1 MGRTASHRIADIAP
15 GALHWDVAEIAGE
28 SARGREVPVP
38 VDVRRALEWL
48 PERGRLDVVFELAE
62 PGRVIGH
69 DGAALM
75 ESLGRRMQNHP
86 ALDEAARL
94 ALSQGRFAED
104 RLALTPP
111 VIWHLLAGAGPP
123 GRIAVLARR
132 GKLELWSFAHAQ
144 RQIAEAQELLG
155 EIGLDPGRRPRL
167 AAG

>member
-1 MGRTASHRIADIAP
+1 MGRTATHRIAEIEA
-15 GALHWDVAEIAGE
+15 GGLHWDVVEIAGE
-28 SARGREVPVP
+28 TARGREVPVP

-48 PERGRLDVVFELAE
+48 PERGRCDVVFELAE

-69 DGAALM
+69 NGTELM
-75 ESLGRRMQNHP
+75 GTLGRRMQNHP

-94 ALSQGRFAED
+94 ALSKGKFNED

-111 VIWHLLAGAGPP
+111 AIWHLLEGAAPP

-132 GKLELWSFAHAQ
+132 GKLELWSYSHTQ
-144 RQIAEAQELLG
+144 KRITEAQELLG
-155 EIGLDPGRRPRL
+155 EIGLDPGHRPRL